1 MTIAYLVSH
10 YPKVSHTFIRREILA
25 LEQLGLPIVRLAVRG
40 WADDAPDPQ
49 DQAEIAK
56 TRYLLQSGMS
66 ALAWASALALI
77 ASPGR
82 WTSAFLLA
90 LRMSRRA
97 DRPWPVH
104 LIYLAEA
111 CLALRWL
118 RDAEATHLHAHFGT
132 NAAEVAMLVNKL
144 GGPSYSFTVHGSE
157 EFDKPEFL
165 HLREKLK
172 RASFVI
178 AVTSY
183 CRSQLYRWM
192 EPPQWS
198 KVNLVRCGLERAFYE
213 NTVPP
218 PSGHRLVCV
227 GRLSDPKGHLLL
239 IEAAG
244 LLAAQSIDFELVMAG
259 DGEQRPLIE
268 ARVAEL
274 GLKKN
279 VRITGW
285 ITSAQV
291 RDEIIGA
298 RALVLASFAE
308 GLPIVL
314 IEAMALKRPVV
325 TTWITGIPELVR
337 HGEHGWLFPPG
348 DVQACAAAMGACLNC
363 PLEELARMGEAAKL
377 AALELHDIEKEAG
390 KLAALFATQSRQENG
405 AASVMAR

>member
-25 LEQLGLPIVRLAVRG
+25 LEQLGLPIIRLAVRG

-49 DQAEIAK
+49 DQAEMVK
-56 TRYLLQSGMS
+56 TRYLLQKGMP
-66 ALAWASALALI
+66 ALVWASALALI
-77 ASPGR
+77 SSPSR
-82 WTSAFLLA
+82 WFSAFLLA

-118 RDAEATHLHAHFGT
+118 REAEATHLHAHFGT

-144 GGPSYSFTVHGSE
+144 GGPPYSFTVHGSE

-198 KVNLVRCGLERAFYE
+198 KVKLVRCGLERAFYE
-213 NTVPP
+213 TTVAPP
-218 PSGHRLVCV
+218 AGHRLVCV

-244 LLAAQSIDFELVMAG
+244 LVAARGIDFELVMAG

-337 HGEHGWLFPPG
+337 HGEHGWLFAPG
-348 DVQACAAAMGACLNC
+348 DVQACADAMSACLTC
-363 PLEELARMGEAAKL
+363 PLEVLTRMGESAKI

-390 KLAALFATQSRQENG
+390 KLAALFNAVNG
-405 AASVMAR
+405 QK